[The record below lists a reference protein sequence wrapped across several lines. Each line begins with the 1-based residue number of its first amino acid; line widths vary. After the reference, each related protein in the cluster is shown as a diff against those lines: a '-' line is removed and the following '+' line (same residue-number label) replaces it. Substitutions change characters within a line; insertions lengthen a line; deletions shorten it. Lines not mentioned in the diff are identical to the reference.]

1 MKHDFLYVIWKNPK
15 SRKNYTVGK
24 LTKSDGYLFEYSNE
38 YKDAQQN
45 GWELIKAFPEVKEYH
60 SKELFPFFSS
70 RLPDKKR
77 RNIKE
82 ILKRYNLEEYDGY
95 ELLKKSGGRLPIDTY
110 EFIDPIFLDDEVVKR
125 DFYIC
130 GVRHTTGCKGENCT
144 DRPQLHVDME
154 LLLELEPDNEHDSN
168 AVLVKTEQGEAIGY
182 VPRYYSKSLAT
193 RLMRDMPYE
202 CKVIELCKEKDC
214 QNCIK
219 VKLEMPRNNN

>member
-24 LTKSDGYLFEYSNE
+24 LTKLDGYLFEYSNE

-45 GWELIKAFPEVKEYH
+45 GWELIKAFPEVKEYQ

-95 ELLKKSGGRLPIDTY
+95 ELLRKSGGRLPIDTY
-110 EFIDPIFLDDEVVKR
+110 EFIDPIFPDDEVVKR

-130 GVRHTTGCKGENCT
+130 GVRHTAGCKGENCT
-144 DRPQLHVDME
+144 DRQKLHVDME

-168 AVLVKTEQGEAIGY
+168 AVLVKTEQGESIGY
-182 VPRYYSKSLAT
+182 VPRYYSESLAT
-193 RLMRDMPYE
+193 RLMRDMSYE
-202 CKVIELCKEKDC
+202 CKIIELCKEKDC